1 VNCPVCKSSMVILEF
16 HGVEVDYCPSC
27 HGIWLDQ
34 GELELLLDVKGK
46 PLDLSD
52 IPSAQKGERRCPRC
66 HKKMQKGFFPGT
78 GVEVDICP
86 RDNGLWL
93 DKGELLTIA
102 RSQASGEAVEKVSNF
117 FSSLFQKEHHIEEK

>member
-1 VNCPVCKSSMVILEF
+1 VDCPVCKSSMVILEF
-16 HGVEVDYCPSC
+16 QGVEVDYCPSC

-34 GELELLLDVKGK
+34 GELELLLDMKEK

-66 HKKMQKGFFPGT
+66 RKKMQKGDFPGT
-78 GVEVDICP
+78 SVEVDICP

-117 FSSLFQKEHHIEEK
+117 FSSLFREEHHIEEK